1 MLISPWLLL
10 VWRVF
15 FVNRARRKTHTSTA
29 APPYLRDFLFR
40 IPGGHSDDMFFLI
53 LVKIGCFLSR
63 GFGLGAPAVYGLPC
77 LVVWAAAV
85 CRALLRCT
93 GFPVWSFGLLR
104 LAGRSCGARASLS
117 GRLGCCGLPGA
128 LAVHGLPCLVV
139 WAAAVCRALS
149 RCMGFGLLRQLRVKY
164 MPAITSRIS
173 RLGEPVKCQNIFL
186 IITEGTFPE
195 YLSQ

>member
-10 VWRVF
+10 VWRVL

-40 IPGGHSDDMFFLI
+40 NPGGHSDDIFFLI

-63 GFGLGAPAVYGLPC
+63 GFGLGAPAVHGLPC
-77 LVVWAAAV
+77 LLVVWAAAA
-85 CRALLRCT
+85 CRALLRRT

-128 LAVHGLPCLVV
+128 LAVHGL
-139 WAAAVCRALS
+139 
-149 RCMGFGLLRQLRVKY
+149 
-164 MPAITSRIS
+164 
-173 RLGEPVKCQNIFL
+173 RLGEPIKCHNICMQKPA
-186 IITEGTFPE
+186 GFPE
-195 YLSQ
+195 YLKQGSVKHTLDNDRGNISRVSEPVNFQNTVLHIQ

>member
-1 MLISPWLLL
+1 
-10 VWRVF
+10 
-15 FVNRARRKTHTSTA
+15 
-29 APPYLRDFLFR
+29 
-40 IPGGHSDDMFFLI
+40 MFFLI

-104 LAGRSCGARASLS
+104 LAGRSRGARASLS

-128 LAVHGLPCLVV
+128 LAVHGLRL
-139 WAAAVCRALS
+139 AAPIKSQVYACNH
-149 RCMGFGLLRQLRVKY
+149 Q
-164 MPAITSRIS
+164 
-173 RLGEPVKCQNIFL
+173 QD
-186 IITEGTFPE
+186 FPIR
-195 YLSQ
+195 